1 MRHSIFE
8 TAWLAIVLPI
18 VWGGCTHPG
27 LQTRPVLSHRIDDPG
42 ADLRIADSALSGGNI
57 DLAATLYE
65 KVLNAH
71 PDALAAR
78 LGLADVYYRSGNLA
92 RARVLYSQAAEQ
104 APTQPGARLGLA
116 RVALRQRR
124 LDDAVRQYREL
135 LAEQPGNPLAAEGL
149 GAALDMEG
157 RHADAQAVYRDALLA
172 HPDEQGLRV
181 NLGLSLVLSN
191 RSREGVNVLLDVA
204 GLPDAPWQARQSLAF
219 AYGVL
224 GNVDSAK
231 RILSSE
237 LPPSAVADNLRVY
250 RAVRA
255 KLASR
260 NPAQTQPTASG
271 ARPDVARPGPRAE
284 K

>member
-1 MRHSIFE
+1 MRHSILQ
-8 TAWLAIVLPI
+8 TAWLAIALPI
-18 VWGGCTHPG
+18 VFAGCTQPG
-27 LQTRPVLSHRIDDPG
+27 FQPRPALSHRIDDPA
-42 ADLRIADSALSGGNI
+42 ADLRIADSALSGGNV

-65 KVLNAH
+65 KVLDAH
-71 PDALAAR
+71 PDSLAAR
-78 LGLADVYYRSGNLA
+78 LGLGDVYYRSGNLE

-104 APTQPGARLGLA
+104 APAQLGARLGLA

-124 LDDAVRQYREL
+124 LDDALRLYRAL
-135 LAEQPGNPLAAEGL
+135 LAEQPGNPLVAEGL
-149 GAALDMEG
+149 GTALDMDG
-157 RHADAQAVYRDALLA
+157 RHADAQAVYRNALLA
-172 HPDEQGLRV
+172 HPDEQGLRI

-224 GNVDSAK
+224 GNADSAK

-255 KLASR
+255 KFASR
-260 NPAQTQPTASG
+260 DLPEAPPSASDVRPG
-271 ARPDVARPGPRAE
+271 AAHSGPRA
-284 K
+284 KK